1 MAYPIFP
8 PDSSSDTLDPNAVGY
23 RSKREPVSKS
33 VGSSVVYF
41 MNGEFPSSSM
51 LEERGTID
59 PEIRAADA
67 VRTTHDPVTGPV
79 LLYVT
84 LASAKNCV
92 FSRRT
97 GALRP
102 AIGVITPR
110 PVFTKN
116 LPSLFATLAFP
127 PHQHHLRDSLK
138 NTENT
143 APPFPSYLK
152 LPLSSTC
159 KNFLTEY

>member
-1 MAYPIFP
+1 MEIIDIRENGVSTDQRLFP
-8 PDSSSDTLDPNAVGY
+8 RLFLRYTGPECSW
-23 RSKREPVSKS
+23 VSVEERAS
-33 VGSSVVYF
+33 FEVDGSSVVYF

-51 LEERGTID
+51 REERGTID
-59 PEIRAADA
+59 REIRAADA
-67 VRTTHDPVTGPV
+67 VRTTHDPITGPV

-110 PVFTKN
+110 PVVYQKPSKLVRHPCVSPASASSSKFSKKHGILFTLL
-116 LPSLFATLAFP
+116 LP
-127 PHQHHLRDSLK
+127 
-138 NTENT
+138 
-143 APPFPSYLK
+143 
-152 LPLSSTC
+152 
-159 KNFLTEY
+159 